1 MDELTGEEATFLDEA
16 RKAVDSEDSERLSEL
31 VSDFSEYCFKDPT
44 SKSDGSDFSTQFIDG
59 FLGLI
64 EDPTFLQ
71 MEDSFK
77 LLILLHND
85 WARIEPR
92 FYAKLFERLERIYP
106 GLADNTSH
114 LIIAE
119 LFGEY
124 LANADGLHGLERL
137 RAVKDEVARA
147 HVAHGFKGLASDAAP
162 EAVRNA
168 AAARLNEMARD
179 PAEPVR
185 AEALAA
191 IASLKSR
198 PPKSAGPK

>member
-1 MDELTGEEATFLDEA
+1 MDELSGEEATFLDEA
-16 RKAVDSEDSERLSEL
+16 RKAVASEDAGKLSEL
-31 VSDFSEYCFKDPT
+31 VSDFSAFCFKDPT
-44 SKSDGSDFSTQFIDG
+44 SKSEGADFSARFIDG
-59 FLGLI
+59 FLALI

-71 MEDSFK
+71 MDGSFK

-85 WARIEPR
+85 WARIAPR
-92 FYAKLFERLERIYP
+92 FYAKLFEGLERIYP
-106 GLADNTSH
+106 AFADNTSH

-119 LFGEY
+119 LLGEY

-137 RAVKDEVARA
+137 RTVKNDVARA

-162 EAVRNA
+162 EPVRIA
-168 AAARLNEMARD
+168 AATRLNEMAKD

-198 PPKSAGPK
+198 PPKNAR